1 MERQPRVSDTSTP
14 GLSRSQWEEKFS
26 THPGLIPIALDA
38 QRLRLTWQDLGHFHF
53 HESFFHR
60 SIELYRALAVQTL
73 ARFETPLE
81 VLADDRIPA
90 QAVPLAGIVFHAGR
104 SRSTLLARA
113 IARSRENLVLSEPA
127 ALSSMLDILAN
138 QPDWRGGYAT
148 LLCRNLMLAM
158 CRRRVPTH
166 RRSFVKCSSHNAASH
181 ALIRAAFPDVPVI
194 FLTREPAEIVESFRR
209 SPPSWASRFHDV
221 EAVVRS
227 NLDHAARAGWPQLDH
242 RQITADNLPFILAR
256 FGYVP
261 DKDQLRLMRAQ
272 FDFNSKEDFRRE
284 PYPVT
289 ASGQPDDVA
298 GRRKQDL

>member
-1 MERQPRVSDTSTP
+1 VSDTSTI
-14 GLSRSQWEEKFS
+14 GLSQTQWEEKFS

-38 QRLRLTWQDLGHFHF
+38 QRSRLTWQDFGRFHF
-53 HESFFHR
+53 HESFFHK
-60 SIELYRALAVQTL
+60 SIDLFQALAAQTPV
-73 ARFETPLE
+73 RFETPLE

-90 QAVPLAGIVFHAGR
+90 QAVPLAGIIFHAGR

-127 ALSSMLDILAN
+127 PLSSMLDILAN
-138 QPDWRGGYAT
+138 QPDWRGYAT

-181 ALIRAAFPDVPVI
+181 ALIRAAFPDVPAI

-209 SPPSWASRFHDV
+209 SPPSWANRFHDV

-227 NLDHAARAGWPQLDH
+227 NLDHAARAGWPHLDH
-242 RQITADNLPFILAR
+242 RDITAANLPFILAR

-261 DKDQLRLMRAQ
+261 DNNQLRLMRAQ
-272 FDFNSKEDFRRE
+272 FDFNSKEDFRRQA
-284 PYPVT
+284 YPVT
-289 ASGQPDDVA
+289 ASEHADGS
-298 GRRKQDL
+298 GRKQDL